1 MTAIFDKNRKL
12 IVELDSVVGESQVE
26 ELVRIVECDGVLL
39 VGEYDIVTHKLLTLM
54 KEESVEFE
62 KTLNN
67 AALFQ
72 AEAHQEVKR
81 KFLKRARSEITKALQ
96 IQGVE
101 VDSSKRED

>member
-12 IVELDSVVGESQVE
+12 IVELVRVGDESQVE
-26 ELVRIVECDGVLL
+26 ELVRIVKCDGAGLGGVH
-39 VGEYDIVTHKLLTLM
+39 DIITHEILTLM
-54 KEESVEFE
+54 KEESAEFE

-81 KFLKRARSEITKALQ
+81 EFLKRVRGEITKALQ

-101 VDSSKRED
+101 VDISKRED